1 MSRSA
6 VTSRLDAP
14 PTLSSTMP
22 APIAYTIAQVLA
34 AVPISRSYLYLEL
47 RSGRLRSFKI
57 GRRRLVAV
65 VDLVA
70 WLAARRDAATSAA
83 AGASSRPTRCRR
95 EASLEFPR
103 WGAL

>member
-6 VTSRLDAP
+6 VTSRSDTS

-34 AVPISRSYLYLEL
+34 AVPISRAYLYLEL
-47 RSGRLRSFKI
+47 RSGRLRSFTM

-65 VDLVA
+65 ADLDA
-70 WLAARRDAATSAA
+70 WVAARRDAATSAV
-83 AGASSRPTRCRR
+83 AGASSRPARWRR